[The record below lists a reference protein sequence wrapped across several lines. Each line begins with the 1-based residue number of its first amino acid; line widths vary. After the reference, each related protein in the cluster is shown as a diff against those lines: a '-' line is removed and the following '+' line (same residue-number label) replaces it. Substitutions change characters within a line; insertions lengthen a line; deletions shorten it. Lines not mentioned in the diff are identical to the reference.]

1 MGRARRTLGRMNTNQ
16 NNLQVGFVGL
26 GDQGAPMAI
35 AIAEA
40 GWPLHVWARNER
52 SYQALA
58 DVSYARCESIEEL
71 GRRSD
76 VVGLCLTDDADV
88 WELLDDKRLLS
99 ALPPNAIV
107 VNHGTGDPE
116 VAGELA
122 QHGEANSHA
131 ILDAPVSGG
140 RPAAERKALTTFVG
154 GDAEAAERC
163 RPVFE
168 TFSTTIAYMGP
179 AGAGQMTKLM
189 NNASLLS
196 NLRNAEEIISIGAA
210 AGLDP
215 RALVDVLATGSG
227 SSFALQFLAGEIS
240 PEMASHLPD
249 LWRKDIGHFSDAMR
263 GHHLPPTV
271 LEARAH
277 EGVAGFLPA
286 LDAIAKHEQN

>member
-1 MGRARRTLGRMNTNQ
+1 MNTNTTTT
-16 NNLQVGFVGL
+16 NNKNLQVGFVGL

-40 GWPLHVWARNER
+40 GWQLRIWARHER
-52 SYQALA
+52 SYEVLG
-58 DVSYARCESIEEL
+58 DISYERCESVEEL

-76 VVGLCLTDDADV
+76 LVGLCLTDDADV
-88 WELLDDKRLLS
+88 WQLLDDKRLLS
-99 ALPPNAIV
+99 ALPPGGIV
-107 VNHGTGDPE
+107 VNHGTGDPQ
-116 VAGELA
+116 VAIELSR
-122 QHGEANSHA
+122 HGDANGHA
-131 ILDAPVSGG
+131 IVDAPVSGG

-154 GDAEAAERC
+154 GAAQAAESC
-163 RPVFE
+163 RPVFDA
-168 TFSTTIAYMGP
+168 FSTTVAYMGQ

-189 NNASLLS
+189 NNASLLA

-215 RALVDVLATGSG
+215 RELVDVLQTGSG

-249 LWRKDIGHFSDAMR
+249 LWRKDIGHFSDAVR
-263 GHHLPPTV
+263 GRDLPPTV

-277 EGVAGFLPA
+277 EAVPGFPPA
-286 LDAIAKHEQN
+286 LNAIAPQQRL

>member
-1 MGRARRTLGRMNTNQ
+1 MNTNTDPK
-16 NNLQVGFVGL
+16 NRNLQVGFVGL

-40 GWPLHVWARNER
+40 GWPLRVWARNER
-52 SYQALA
+52 SYEALG
-58 DVSYARCESIEEL
+58 DVSYEACESVEEL
-71 GRRSD
+71 GHRSD

-88 WELLDDKRLLS
+88 WELLDDKRLLG
-99 ALPPNAIV
+99 ALPPSGIV
-107 VNHGTGDPE
+107 VNNGTGDPQ
-116 VAGELA
+116 VAIELA
-122 QHGEANSHA
+122 RHGEANGRA

-154 GDAEAAERC
+154 GAPEAAETC

-168 TFSTTIAYMGP
+168 AFSTTVAYMGQ

-189 NNASLLS
+189 NNASLLA
-196 NLRNAEEIISIGAA
+196 NLRNAEEIISISAA

-215 RALVDVLATGSG
+215 REVVDVLQTGSG

-249 LWRKDIGHFSDAMR
+249 LWRKDIGHFSDAIR
-263 GHHLPPTV
+263 GRDLAPTV

-277 EGVAGFLPA
+277 ESAAGFLPA
-286 LDAIAKHEQN
+286 LNAIAPHQRN